1 MALIDILRRY
11 LGPTP
16 PRSDFEDTVPIGQP
30 TSGSVQSYVQSYSY
44 TGETITPSRALE
56 APTVFACVRLI
67 ASSISRLDWQVLRET
82 PEGKVADSEHPLY
95 NLLNYEA
102 SDDIGA
108 IQWREMALTS
118 ALLTGNFFA
127 YIHRDK
133 AGRPVALEPLRS
145 DYVAMYRDGDNQPY
159 YQVWTGKYTGK
170 NEEKQMR
177 RFRGYDMFHLVGP
190 TTFEAML
197 GVPFIHQ
204 MRDLIGLELEVTEYV
219 TRFFAQGAVPGG
231 VLKMPGR
238 LSPEASKRL
247 RDAWQAAH
255 GGASRAGRVAVLE
268 DGLTYEP
275 ITATA
280 RDNELIEMRKY
291 CRQQIAAA
299 LGVPA
304 HKVGDTESQSYSSNE
319 QGDAEFVKH
328 TLAGWAARLEQEA
341 SRKLIQRGERYC
353 TRINFDSL
361 LRADMSTRYAA
372 YAVAV
377 TNGILTPNEI
387 RAREGLPAV
396 DGGDTIRLPM
406 NTEAPGHPAPAPS
419 EPAAPSDGVPPSVD
433 VEPEAVAPSV
443 DMDAQ
448 AEAEAFSAARAA
460 TSAIEAVRPAVEGAF
475 RRHLQRVSDYL
486 LKQRTQAKVDKWEP
500 PIDCI
505 DDDLRATVR
514 GLGGLL
520 GDEERATKALDAA
533 LLRHARHLRNA
544 VTAIG
549 TLSETIDGWRHLPQ
563 LAADELLEMVR
574 LETTH
579 APLLENTD
587 ANPNA

>member
-1 MALIDILRRY
+1 
-11 LGPTP
+11 
-16 PRSDFEDTVPIGQP
+16 
-30 TSGSVQSYVQSYSY
+30 
-44 TGETITPSRALE
+44 
-56 APTVFACVRLI
+56 
-67 ASSISRLDWQVLRET
+67 
-82 PEGKVADSEHPLY
+82 
-95 NLLNYEA
+95 
-102 SDDIGA
+102 
-108 IQWREMALTS
+108 
-118 ALLTGNFFA
+118 
-127 YIHRDK
+127 
-133 AGRPVALEPLRS
+133 
-145 DYVAMYRDGDNQPY
+145 
-159 YQVWTGKYTGK
+159 
-170 NEEKQMR
+170 
-177 RFRGYDMFHLVGP
+177 
-190 TTFEAML
+190 
-197 GVPFIHQ
+197 
-204 MRDLIGLELEVTEYV
+204 
-219 TRFFAQGAVPGG
+219 VPGG

-275 ITATA
+275 ITPTA

-299 LGVPA
+299 MGVPA

-319 QGDAEFVKH
+319 QADAEFVKH

-341 SRKLIQRGERYC
+341 SRKLLQRGERYC

-396 DGGDTIRLPM
+396 EGGDSIRLPM
-406 NTEAPGHPAPAPS
+406 NTEAPGQPAPAPS

-443 DMDAQ
+443 DLDAQ
-448 AEAEAFSAARAA
+448 DEAYSAARAA
-460 TSAIEAVRPAVEGAF
+460 ASAMAAVRPAVEGAF

-486 LKQRTQAKVDKWEP
+486 LKQRTQAKIDKWEP

-514 GLGGLL
+514 TLGGLL
-520 GDEERATKALDAA
+520 GNEERATKALDAA
-533 LLRHARHLRNA
+533 LLRHARHLRSA

-549 TLSETIDGWRHLPQ
+549 TLSETIDGWRDLPQ

-579 APLLENTD
+579 APLLETTN
-587 ANPNA
+587 ANPEA

>member
-1 MALIDILRRY
+1 
-11 LGPTP
+11 
-16 PRSDFEDTVPIGQP
+16 
-30 TSGSVQSYVQSYSY
+30 
-44 TGETITPSRALE
+44 
-56 APTVFACVRLI
+56 
-67 ASSISRLDWQVLRET
+67 
-82 PEGKVADSEHPLY
+82 
-95 NLLNYEA
+95 
-102 SDDIGA
+102 
-108 IQWREMALTS
+108 
-118 ALLTGNFFA
+118 
-127 YIHRDK
+127 
-133 AGRPVALEPLRS
+133 
-145 DYVAMYRDGDNQPY
+145 
-159 YQVWTGKYTGK
+159 
-170 NEEKQMR
+170 
-177 RFRGYDMFHLVGP
+177 MFHLVGP
-190 TTFEAML
+190 TTFEGML

-204 MRDLIGLELEVTEYV
+204 MRDLIGLELEVTEFV

-275 ITATA
+275 ITPTA

-299 LGVPA
+299 MGVPA

-319 QGDAEFVKH
+319 QADAEFVKH

-341 SRKLIQRGERYC
+341 SRKLLQRGERYC

-396 DGGDTIRLPM
+396 EGGDSIRLPM
-406 NTEAPGHPAPAPS
+406 NTEAPGQPAPAPS
-419 EPAAPSDGVPPSVD
+419 QPAAPSDGVPPSVD
-433 VEPEAVAPSV
+433 VEPEAVAASV
-443 DMDAQ
+443 DLDAQ
-448 AEAEAFSAARAA
+448 DEAYSSARAA
-460 TSAIEAVRPAVEGAF
+460 ASAMAAVRPAVEGAF

-486 LKQRTQAKVDKWEP
+486 LKQRTQSKLDKWEP

-514 GLGGLL
+514 TLGGLL
-520 GDEERATKALDAA
+520 GNEERATKALDAA
-533 LLRHARHLRNA
+533 LLRHARHLRSA

-549 TLSETIDGWRHLPQ
+549 TLSETIDGWRDLPQ

-579 APLLENTD
+579 APLLETTNV
-587 ANPNA
+587 NPEA